1 MATIDSDA
9 ELDAAIVDNLGIGA
23 NLEVIEKHLKVYMP
37 CFVGRFLPG
46 DFKHLDT
53 HKKKSM
59 TRQRDRVRHSAI
71 SNKPISYHD
80 IRIEASLQDESFGSF
95 LSFSLED
102 ALDLNLCMAFDIL
115 DQD

>member
-1 MATIDSDA
+1 LAAIESDV
-9 ELDAAIVDNLGIGA
+9 ELDAAIIGDSGIGA
-23 NLEVIEKHLKVYMP
+23 NLEVIEKHLSVYMP

-59 TRQRDRVRHSAI
+59 TRQRDKVRHSAI

-80 IRIEASLQDESFGSF
+80 IRIEASLQDE
-95 LSFSLED
+95 
-102 ALDLNLCMAFDIL
+102 
-115 DQD
+115 